1 MLDRDLIVRARAG
14 DRNAFATIVTTSI
27 GRLDA
32 VARLIIRDPDRAKD
46 AVQDTLTRAWRYLPG
61 LRDPDR
67 FEAWLH
73 RLLVRACADEL
84 RRRRAYVELTSDVI
98 RTLTVGDSTAA
109 LAERDALEH
118 GFRSLPVEQRAVLVL
133 HFYLGM
139 TLLEVAETLRMPPGT
154 ARSRLHRGLQAL
166 RAALETEA
174 RRDPEFVEGRVG

>member
-1 MLDRDLIVRARAG
+1 VVDRELIVRARSG
-14 DRNAFATIVTTSI
+14 DRDAFATIVTASI

-61 LRDPDR
+61 LRDVDR

-84 RRRRAYVELTSDVI
+84 RRRRAHVELTSSIVRDVA
-98 RTLTVGDSTAA
+98 VGDSAA
-109 LAERDALEH
+109 ELADRDALER
-118 GFRSLPVEQRAVLVL
+118 GFRRLPVEQRAVLVL

-154 ARSRLHRGLQAL
+154 ARSRLHRGMQAL
-166 RAALETEA
+166 RAALETDA
-174 RRDPEFVEGRVG
+174 RHDAEFVEGRVG